1 VAEEI
6 FWRNSRMP
14 LSRDDQRL
22 LPALIW
28 SLKPSDLSV
37 LQAHLQEAG
46 ASQIGTAKNSGNDI
60 FYSKLQ
66 ALGLAREVPLSLDL
80 PPEALEAL
88 KNIKTFTLTEAGKAE
103 LLSTMEIALNSG
115 YPPSDS
121 IVAAD
126 AVQMLK
132 QYAAE
137 GNAPSQSKL
146 GLLFQDGIGVEQDHA
161 EALKWYRKAADLGD
175 IMAHN
180 NIGFMY
186 FAGFGVPKSLD
197 EALKWFIKAA
207 DLGSTGAMDN
217 IGEMYSRGLG
227 VAQDYTEA
235 FKWFRQAAD
244 RGHGPAQCKVA
255 SAYSAGQ
262 GVPQDNVQ
270 AYLWFSLG
278 IAAGV
283 DATKNLAAVASQMTP
298 DQIKQGDLL
307 ASQWK
312 PREEK

>member
-1 VAEEI
+1 LEKQPV
-6 FWRNSRMP
+6 P
-14 LSRDDQRL
+14 LAQDDHRFL
-22 LPALIW
+22 LALIW

-37 LQAHLQEAG
+37 LQAHLHEAG

-66 ALGLAREVPLSLDL
+66 GLGLAREVPLSLDL
-80 PPEALEAL
+80 PPATLEAL
-88 KNIKTFTLTEAGKAE
+88 KNMKTFTLTEAGKAE
-103 LLSTMEIALNSG
+103 LSSTMEIALHSG

-121 IVAAD
+121 IVSPEAI
-126 AVQMLK
+126 QMLK
-132 QYAAE
+132 VYAAE

-146 GLLFQDGIGVEQDHA
+146 GFLFQDGIGVESDQA

-175 IMAHN
+175 IKAHN

-186 FAGFGVPKSLD
+186 FAGSGVPKSLD

-227 VAQDYTEA
+227 VAQNYSEA
-235 FKWFRQAAD
+235 FKWFHKAAEL
-244 RGHGPAQCKVA
+244 GHGPASCKVA
-255 SAYSAGQ
+255 SLYSAGQ
-262 GVPQDNVQ
+262 AVPQDNVQ
-270 AYLWFSLG
+270 AYLWFTVG
-278 IAAGV
+278 IAAGI

-298 DQIKQGDLL
+298 DQIREADLL